1 MGTVFERGARGSGGW
16 LQTLEPRMQYV
27 HIPFR
32 EQDDLPVFDTIE
44 PDFNMVQLFRKNRF
58 LGHDRIGDTDQLNI
72 GLTSRLIDANDG
84 TQYLTATIGETR
96 FFSTQDVT
104 LPGGAPVDSNSSDW
118 LAELWLNFWDNW
130 KMDLGYQ
137 WGAEAS
143 KTQRTQA
150 RLQYRRDGRHVANLA
165 YRYRRDSVDEID
177 VSAAWPITERWSAV
191 GRYDYSILDSQTLE
205 SFVGLEYST
214 CCWGLRLVYRSYV
227 ASRTG
232 ETDTAIAVQLVLKGL
247 TNVGDSADRLL
258 ERGILGYEAD

>member
-1 MGTVFERGARGSGGW
+1 LYASWGVD
-16 LQTLEPRMQYV
+16 YV
-27 HIPFR
+27 KV
-32 EQDDLPVFDTIE
+32 DDLSRPYHHGEIAMIRKAIDQSGR
-44 PDFNMVQLFRKNRF
+44 PMV
-58 LGHDRIGDTDQLNI
+58 
-72 GLTSRLIDANDG
+72 
-84 TQYLTATIGETR
+84 
-96 FFSTQDVT
+96 FSTS
-104 LPGGAPVDSNSSDW
+104 PGATPLEKAGHVMNHAN
-118 LAELWLNFWDNW
+118 LWRICDDFWDNW